1 MRIIDSH
8 FHWWPRSVLNA
19 MCKRTGFPSSQPND
33 KGGYTSRLRPDIDCV
48 LNGGGEWYDID
59 AQFAH
64 MDALGHDVSVVGSI
78 GPFSVFFS
86 ALPVSEGRDLA
97 ILWNE
102 EMAAQQRRHP
112 TRFYGSAAIPF
123 QNEKVAMDVLE
134 DAVHRLGLMG
144 VNLPGSVGTDSRI
157 DAERLQPFYARCAEL
172 NLPVF
177 IHPTDAVFN
186 NMLNGYGGSLHSSLG
201 RVVEV
206 SSAAMRLVLS
216 GTLERH
222 PNLRLVMSHTGGM
235 LPYQAGRM
243 DKNTKGANLP
253 KPASHYI
260 RGMFTDTVTPH
271 SAGMLFAI
279 NFYGIDHVMYGTDY
293 PCWEPA
299 ECLSYIDEL
308 NLSDE
313 HKKKLF
319 FENAILILNLPK
331 DVGSWSDR
339 RRQAAE

>member
-19 MCKRTGFPSSQPND
+19 MCKRTGFPSSKPND
-33 KGGYTSRLRPDIDCV
+33 RGGYTSRPRPDIDCV
-48 LNGGGEWYDID
+48 LNGGAEWYDIE
-59 AQFAH
+59 AQFAN
-64 MDALGHDVSVVGSI
+64 MDKLGHEVSVVGSI

-86 ALPVSEGRDLA
+86 ALPVEEGRDLA

-102 EMAAQQRRHP
+102 EMAAQQRRYP
-112 TRFYGSAAIPF
+112 TRFYGTAAIPL
-123 QNEKVAMDVLE
+123 QDEKVAMDVLE
-134 DAVHRLGLMG
+134 DAIGRLGLFG

-186 NMLNGYGGSLHSSLG
+186 NMLNGYGGALHASLG
-201 RVVEV
+201 RVIEV

-216 GTLERH
+216 HTLDRH

-243 DKNTKGANLP
+243 DKNTKAANLP

-260 RGMFTDTVTPH
+260 RNMYTDTVTPH
-271 SAGMLFAI
+271 SAGMRFAI
-279 NFYGIDHVMYGTDY
+279 NFYGIDRVMYGTDY

-299 ECLSYIDEL
+299 ECLAYIDEL
-308 NLSDE
+308 KLSDTD
-313 HKKKLF
+313 KQKLF
-319 FENAILILNLPK
+319 FGNAVRILNLPAEIGAWADK
-331 DVGSWSDR
+331 SKA
-339 RRQAAE
+339 AAE